1 MDPRPRTIRETVNI
15 ADGQKEHAELT
26 ATIRRI
32 MPFCEVLGLTVVEA
46 SAEKV
51 VATVEWAKE
60 RTTVFGGL
68 HGGYVMAVAD
78 STGALCAARNL
89 PEGAG
94 TSTIES
100 KTNFLR
106 PVTEGAVT
114 VTSRPVHVGRTT
126 IVVQTEVVRDDRKTA
141 AITTQTQIVLSGPT

>member
-1 MDPRPRTIRETVNI
+1 MNAANGP
-15 ADGQKEHAELT
+15 DGHDELT

-51 VATVEWAKE
+51 VATVEWAEE

-106 PVTEGAVT
+106 PITEGTAT
-114 VTSRPVHVGRTT
+114 ITSRPVHVGRTT
-126 IVVQTEVVRDDRKTA
+126 IVVQTEVVREDGKTV
-141 AITTQTQIVLSGPT
+141 AITTQTQIVFPNLT

>member
-1 MDPRPRTIRETVNI
+1 MHED
-15 ADGQKEHAELT
+15 DHGDLT

-32 MPFCEVLGLTVVEA
+32 MPFCDVLGLTVVSA
-46 SAEKV
+46 SPERV
-51 VATVEWAKE
+51 EATVDWTAE

-89 PEGAG
+89 PTGAG

-106 PVTEGAVT
+106 PITSGTAT
-114 VTSRPVHVGRTT
+114 VVSTPVHVGRTT
-126 IVVQTEVVRDDRKTA
+126 IVVQTEVIRDDGKTA
-141 AITTQTQIVLSGPT
+141 AITTQTQIVLPDRA

>member
-1 MDPRPRTIRETVNI
+1 MKQESP
-15 ADGQKEHAELT
+15 ADLT

-46 SAEKV
+46 SPDRVE
-51 VATVEWAKE
+51 ATVEWTE
-60 RTTVFGGL
+60 QRTTVFGGL

-78 STGALCAARNL
+78 STGALCAAQNL
-89 PEGAG
+89 PTGAG

-106 PVTEGAVT
+106 PIISGACRPGLT
-114 VTSRPVHVGRTT
+114 VEERREHLADRFLILRQIQVH
-126 IVVQTEVVRDDRKTA
+126 
-141 AITTQTQIVLSGPT
+141 GPTLPRERRAARSGLP

>member
-1 MDPRPRTIRETVNI
+1 M
-15 ADGQKEHAELT
+15 EHEPTDQESPEELT
-26 ATIRRI
+26 TTIRRI

-46 SAEKV
+46 SPERVA
-51 VATVEWAKE
+51 ATVEWTAE

-68 HGGYVMAVAD
+68 HGGYVMAMAD

-89 PEGAG
+89 PAGAG

-106 PVTEGAVT
+106 PVMAGT
-114 VTSRPVHVGRTT
+114 VTIVSTPTHVGRTT
-126 IVVQTEVVRDDRKTA
+126 IVVQTEVVRDDGKMA
-141 AITTQTQIVLSGPT
+141 AITTQTQIVLPAEG